1 MFLHTLR
8 ESPSDAEIAS
18 HRLMIR
24 AGMIRK
30 VAAGIYNLLPLGNR
44 VIQKVEGIVRD
55 EMNRA
60 GAQEVVMPFVLPA
73 ELWKESGRWDIYGK
87 ELLRVK
93 DRHGRDFCLGPTHE
107 EVITDM
113 VRKEIRSYRELPVNL
128 YQIQTKFRDEIRPR
142 FGLMRAREFM
152 MKDAY
157 SFHATDESAEREY
170 RNMFD
175 TYTRIFQRCGLNF
188 VAVEAETGQI
198 GGFFSHEF
206 MVLADTGEDGIA
218 SCNLCSYAANVER
231 AQTRAPEVTAR
242 GKGISGKKIEQVST
256 PGLKS
261 VEDVSVFLKVEP
273 SRLIKTLIYQTEKGI
288 FPVLVSGDCEI
299 NESKLKRVL
308 SCETAALAD
317 EVTVKKATGADVGF
331 AGPVGLNIPIFADY
345 GVRDIEDGVAGANKP
360 DAHIINVNPERDFAA
375 TYADL
380 RVVKEKDQCPRCPGT
395 FIIKRGIEVG
405 HIFKLGTKYSESMG
419 AVFLDEKGVE
429 KPAIMGCYG
438 IGIGRTA
445 AAAIEQNHDENG
457 IIWPPPLSPFDCHIV
472 PVNVNDM
479 ETRNAADG
487 LYALLTEKG
496 YEVLLDDRD
505 ERAGIKFKDADLI
518 GIPVRITVSSKTLKE
533 GCVEIKERKKEGA
546 RLVKIEDAAQ
556 DVGRLVGG

>member
-1 MFLHTLR
+1 MRFSKMLIPTLK
-8 ESPSDAEIAS
+8 ESPADAEVVS
-18 HRLMIR
+18 QRLMIR

-30 VAAGIYNLLPLGNR
+30 VASGIYNLLPLGFR
-44 VIQKVEGIVRD
+44 VVKKVENIVRE

-60 GAQEVVMPFVLPA
+60 GAQEISMPFVLPS
-73 ELWKESGRWDIYGK
+73 ELWKESGRWDEYGN
-87 ELLRVK
+87 ELLRIK
-93 DRHGRDFCLGPTHE
+93 DSNDREFFLGPTHE
-107 EVITDM
+107 EIITDI
-113 VRKEIRSYRELPVNL
+113 VRREVRSYRELPMNL
-128 YQIQTKFRDEIRPR
+128 YQIQSKFRDEIRPR
-142 FGLMRAREFM
+142 FGLMRAREFS

-157 SFHATDESAEREY
+157 SFHPTDESAEAEN
-170 RNMFD
+170 RNIFD

-308 SCETAALAD
+308 SCETAARAD
-317 EVTVKKATGADVGF
+317 EGTVKKATGADVGF

-345 GVRDIEDGVAGANKP
+345 GVRDIEDGVAGANK
-360 DAHIINVNPERDFAA
+360 
-375 TYADL
+375 
-380 RVVKEKDQCPRCPGT
+380 
-395 FIIKRGIEVG
+395 
-405 HIFKLGTKYSESMG
+405 
-419 AVFLDEKGVE
+419 
-429 KPAIMGCYG
+429 
-438 IGIGRTA
+438 
-445 AAAIEQNHDENG
+445 
-457 IIWPPPLSPFDCHIV
+457 
-472 PVNVNDM
+472 
-479 ETRNAADG
+479 
-487 LYALLTEKG
+487 
-496 YEVLLDDRD
+496 
-505 ERAGIKFKDADLI
+505 
-518 GIPVRITVSSKTLKE
+518 
-533 GCVEIKERKKEGA
+533 
-546 RLVKIEDAAQ
+546 
-556 DVGRLVGG
+556 